1 MGEYYVNRPQFLAAS
16 TEDIK
21 FHKLMF
27 IKKGGRAVSKT
38 GRFNLS
44 RDYYDVELI
53 CVSDENDNNWIGNY
67 AEGLGF
73 FGVQFAKEDCREA
86 SEEEVNEWIKSPELI
101 KF

>member
-1 MGEYYVNRPQFLAAS
+1 MGEYYVKRPQFLAA
-16 TEDIK
+16 TPKDIK

-27 IKKGGRAVSKT
+27 IKKGGRAVSET
-38 GRFNLS
+38 GERDLS
-44 RDYYDVELI
+44 RDYYDAELI
-53 CVSDENDNNWIGNY
+53 CVSNENNDNWIGNY

-86 SEEEVNEWIKSPELI
+86 TEEEVNEWIKSPESF

>member
-1 MGEYYVNRPQFLAAS
+1 MGKYYVNRPQFLAAS
-16 TEDIK
+16 VEDIK

-27 IKKGGRAVSKT
+27 IKKGGKAIVKM
-38 GRFNLS
+38 GDIS

-53 CVSDENDNNWIGNY
+53 CVSNEDENNWIGNY

-73 FGVQFAKEDCREA
+73 FNVKFAKEDCREA
-86 SEEEVNEWIKSPELI
+86 SEEEVNKWIRNPESI